1 MAYQVDIIDVTL
13 RDGSNAVDFQFS
25 KEETYGVVKGLTDA
39 GVRWIELGHGYGLNA
54 SNVSKPAK
62 ETDETYI
69 RTARDAAGDRA
80 KIGCFFSLG
89 KGRVEDLYTAKA
101 WGLDFVRIGPNATM
115 QDVERAL
122 PYVEEAKKAGLIAHA
137 CIRKAYVSTPDT
149 FSKLVTRLAEAGCD
163 HAMIMDSA
171 GNLLPNQVKEYVFA
185 CKDAL
190 RGNSDIKIG
199 FHGHD
204 NMGLAVANSLAAVEA
219 GVDSVD
225 TCLNGLGR
233 SAGNANTAC
242 VVAALKRMGL
252 CRELDLN
259 ALLDTGDHWIGNRA
273 KDTLESIA
281 LIYGYAGF
289 HSAFS
294 GIMKQAAAK
303 YGVDPRT
310 LVVES
315 CKVDRVDPSQALFE
329 ELAAALSSEKEGG
342 QA

>member
-1 MAYQVDIIDVTL
+1 MAYQFDVIDVTL

-25 KEETYGVVKGLTDA
+25 KEETYGIVEGLVKA
-39 GVRWIELGHGYGLNA
+39 GIRWIELGHGYGLNA
-54 SNVSKPAK
+54 SNISKPAK

-69 RTARDAAGDRA
+69 TTARAAAGDKA

-89 KGRVEDLYTAKA
+89 KGRVEDIYAAKE
-101 WGLDFVRIGPNATM
+101 WGLDFLRIGPNAEM
-115 QDVERAL
+115 ADIERAI

-137 CIRKAYVSTPDT
+137 CVRKAYVATPDE
-149 FSKLVTRLAEAGCD
+149 FAKQVVRLAEAGCD

-171 GNLLPNQVKEYVFA
+171 GNLLPNQVKEYVYA

-190 RGNSDIKIG
+190 RGNTDIKIG

-233 SAGNANTAC
+233 SAGNANTAY
-242 VVAALKRMGL
+242 VVAALQRMGA

-259 ALLDTGDHWIGNRA
+259 ALMDVGDKWIGDRA

-281 LIYGYAGF
+281 LTYGYAGF
-289 HSAFS
+289 HSAFAAV
-294 GIMKQAAAK
+294 MKKAAAK
-303 YGVDPRT
+303 YGIDPRA
-310 LVVES
+310 LVIES
-315 CKVDRVDPSQALFE
+315 CKVDRVDPTEALFE
-329 ELAAALSSEKEGG
+329 ELAAKLAGK
-342 QA
+342 

>member
-1 MAYQVDIIDVTL
+1 MAYKFDVIDVTL

-25 KEETYGVVKGLTDA
+25 KEETYGIVEGLVKA
-39 GVRWIELGHGYGLNA
+39 GIQWIELGHGYGLNA

-69 RTARDAAGDRA
+69 RTAREAAGDKA

-89 KGRVEDLYTAKA
+89 KGRVEDIYAAKE
-101 WGLDFVRIGPNATM
+101 WGLDFLRIGPNAEM
-115 QDVERAL
+115 EDIKRAI
-122 PYVEEAKKAGLIAHA
+122 PYVQEAKMAGLIAHA
-137 CIRKAYVSTPDT
+137 CIRKAYVADPNE
-149 FSKLVTRLAEAGCD
+149 FAKQVVCLAEAGCD

-171 GNLLPNQVKEYVFA
+171 GNLLPNQVKEYVYA

-190 RGNSDIKIG
+190 RGNTDIKIG

-233 SAGNANTAC
+233 SAGNANTAY
-242 VVAALKRMGL
+242 VVAALQRMGA

-259 ALLDTGDHWIGNRA
+259 ALMDVGDKWIGDRA

-281 LIYGYAGF
+281 LTYGYAGF
-289 HSAFS
+289 HSAFAAV
-294 GIMKQAAAK
+294 MKKAAAK
-303 YGVDPRT
+303 YGVDPRA
-310 LVVES
+310 LVIES
-315 CKVDRVDPSQALFE
+315 CKVDRVDPSEALFE
-329 ELAAALSSEKEGG
+329 ELAAKLAGK
-342 QA
+342 

>member
-1 MAYQVDIIDVTL
+1 MAYKFDIIDVTL

-25 KEETYGVVKGLTDA
+25 KEETYGIVKGLTDA

-69 RTARDAAGDRA
+69 TTARAAAGDKA

-89 KGRVEDLYTAKA
+89 KGRVEDLYAA
-101 WGLDFVRIGPNATM
+101 RDWGLDFVRIGPNAEM
-115 QDVERAL
+115 DDVERAL

-137 CIRKAYVSTPDT
+137 CIRKAYVAEPNE
-149 FSKLVTRLAEAGCD
+149 FAKQVVRLAEAGCD

-171 GNLLPNQVKEYVFA
+171 GNLLPNQVKEYVYA

-190 RGNSDIKIG
+190 RGATSIKIG

-233 SAGNANTAC
+233 SAGNANTAY
-242 VVAALKRMGL
+242 VVAALQRMGA
-252 CRELDLN
+252 CKELDLN
-259 ALLDTGDHWIGNRA
+259 ALMDLGDKWIGDRA
-273 KDTLESIA
+273 KATLESIA
-281 LIYGYAGF
+281 LTYGYAGF

-294 GIMKQAAAK
+294 GIMKKAAAK
-303 YGVDPRT
+303 YGVDPRD
-310 LVVES
+310 LVIAS
-315 CKVDRVDPSQALFE
+315 CRVDRVNPTE
-329 ELAAALSSEKEGG
+329 ELFDRLAKELAEKR
-342 QA
+342 

>member
-1 MAYQVDIIDVTL
+1 MAYKFDVIDVTL

-25 KEETYGVVKGLTDA
+25 KEETYGIVEGLVKA
-39 GVRWIELGHGYGLNA
+39 GIQWIELGHGYGLNA

-69 RTARDAAGDRA
+69 TTARAAAGDKA

-89 KGRVEDLYTAKA
+89 KGRVEDIYNAKQ
-101 WGLDFVRIGPNATM
+101 WGLDFLRIGPNAEM
-115 QDVERAL
+115 ADIERAI

-137 CIRKAYVSTPDT
+137 CIRKAYVADPNE
-149 FSKLVTRLAEAGCD
+149 FAKQVVRLAEAGCD

-171 GNLLPNQVKEYVFA
+171 GNLLPNQVKEYVYA

-190 RGNSDIKIG
+190 RGNTNIKIG

-233 SAGNANTAC
+233 SAGNANTAY
-242 VVAALKRMGL
+242 VVAALQRMGA

-259 ALLDTGDHWIGNRA
+259 ALMDVGDKWIGDRA

-281 LIYGYAGF
+281 LTYGYAGF
-289 HSAFS
+289 HSAFAAV
-294 GIMKQAAAK
+294 MKKAAAK
-303 YGVDPRT
+303 YGVDPRA
-310 LVVES
+310 LVIES
-315 CKVDRVDPSQALFE
+315 CKVDRVDPSEALFE
-329 ELAAALSSEKEGG
+329 ELAAKLAGK
-342 QA
+342 